1 MKKNVFAILLV
12 GIALVFVECGNN
24 TYNDLRKKEDKLI
37 KNYISRNELV
47 ILEDEPAADHVWGEK
62 EFYKVKGYDDLYFH
76 LIRRG
81 DSVRYDTISE
91 SKEDTIDLQ
100 ILEGDIIVAR
110 YKKFELTENA
120 DTISYWTTLDQANP
134 VQFHYMNTSEC
145 DIIGWHL
152 AILLMKYPD
161 SQCEV
166 LVPSKLGS
174 SNDQSTVTPY
184 MYVLKI
190 KVKQ

>member
-1 MKKNVFAILLV
+1 MKKNVFAILLF
-12 GIALVFVECGNN
+12 GIAFMLVGCNDN
-24 TYNDLRKKEDKLI
+24 TYNALRKKENKLI
-37 KNYISRNELV
+37 KNYIERNELV
-47 ILEDEPAADHVWGEK
+47 ILEEEPAVDYVWGEK
-62 EFYKVKGYDDLYFH
+62 EYYQVKGYDDLYFH
-76 LIRRG
+76 LITRG

-91 SKEDTIDLQ
+91 SKVDTISQQ
-100 ILEGDIIVAR
+100 IIEGDMIVAR

-134 VQFHYMNTSEC
+134 VQFHYLNTSEC
-145 DIIGWHL
+145 DIVGWHL
-152 AILLMKYPD
+152 AIRLMKYPE
-161 SQCEV
+161 SQCQV

-184 MYVLKI
+184 MYILKI

>member
-1 MKKNVFAILLV
+1 MKKNGLAILLI
-12 GIALVFVECGNN
+12 GIALVFVGCGNN

-47 ILEDEPAADHVWGEK
+47 ILTEEPAADHVWAEK
-62 EFYKVKGYDDLYFH
+62 EYYKVKGYDDLYFH
-76 LIRRG
+76 LISRG

-91 SKEDTIDLQ
+91 TQVDTIDLQ
-100 ILEGDIIVAR
+100 IIDGDIIVAR

-120 DTISYWTTLDQANP
+120 DTVSYWTTLDQANP
-134 VQFHYMNTSEC
+134 VQFHYMNTNEC
-145 DIIGWHL
+145 DIIGWHI
-152 AILLMKYPD
+152 AILLMKYPE

-174 SNDQSTVTPY
+174 SDDQSTVTPY
-184 MYVLKI
+184 MYMLKI

>member
-1 MKKNVFAILLV
+1 MKKNVFAILLF
-12 GIALVFVECGNN
+12 GIAFMLVGCNDN
-24 TYNDLRKKEDKLI
+24 TYNALRKKENKLI
-37 KNYISRNELV
+37 KNYIERNELV
-47 ILEDEPAADHVWGEK
+47 ILEEEPAVDYVWGEK
-62 EFYKVKGYDDLYFH
+62 EYYQVKGYDDLYFH
-76 LIRRG
+76 LITRG

-91 SKEDTIDLQ
+91 SKVDTINQQ
-100 ILEGDIIVAR
+100 IIEGDMIVAR

-134 VQFHYMNTSEC
+134 VQFHYLNTSEC
-145 DIIGWHL
+145 DIVGWHL
-152 AILLMKYPD
+152 AIRLMKYPE
-161 SQCEV
+161 SQCQV

-184 MYVLKI
+184 MYILKI

>member
-1 MKKNVFAILLV
+1 MKKNVFAILLF
-12 GIALVFVECGNN
+12 GIALTLIGCNDN
-24 TYNDLRKKEDKLI
+24 TYNALRKKENKLI
-37 KNYISRNELV
+37 KNYIERNELV
-47 ILEDEPAADHVWGEK
+47 ILEEEPAVDYVWGEK
-62 EFYKVKGYDDLYFH
+62 EYYKVKGYDDLYFH
-76 LIRRG
+76 LITRG

-91 SKEDTIDLQ
+91 SKVDTISQQ
-100 ILEGDIIVAR
+100 IIEGDMIVAR

-134 VQFHYMNTSEC
+134 VQFHYLNTSEC
-145 DIIGWHL
+145 DIVGWHL
-152 AILLMKYPD
+152 AIRLMKYPE
-161 SQCEV
+161 SQCQV

-184 MYVLKI
+184 MYILKI

>member
-1 MKKNVFAILLV
+1 MKKNVFAILLF
-12 GIALVFVECGNN
+12 GIALTLVGCNDN
-24 TYNDLRKKEDKLI
+24 TYNALRKKENKLI
-37 KNYISRNELV
+37 KNYIERNELV
-47 ILEDEPAADHVWGEK
+47 ILEEEPAVDYVWGEK
-62 EFYKVKGYDDLYFH
+62 EYYQVKGYDDLYFH
-76 LIRRG
+76 LITRG

-91 SKEDTIDLQ
+91 SKVDTISQQ
-100 ILEGDIIVAR
+100 IIEGDMIVAR

-134 VQFHYMNTSEC
+134 VQFHYLNTSEC
-145 DIIGWHL
+145 DIVGWHL
-152 AILLMKYPD
+152 AIRLMKYPE
-161 SQCEV
+161 SQCQV

-184 MYVLKI
+184 MYILKI